1 MAVVASIIDNDG
13 MLYTDQI
20 VGGVGEE
27 GLPVTGAGPARRRIG
42 WGDEPVYRAQQAI
55 GRNMLLQR
63 ELLEHRSLFD
73 LPMTHHDRQSRL

>member
-27 GLPVTGAGPARRRIG
+27 GLPAMGAGPARRRIG
-42 WGDEPVYRAQQAI
+42 WGDELGRDLGRCPEGRIVQHGPKLRDRPSTGVRRQANPPTRA
-55 GRNMLLQR
+55 
-63 ELLEHRSLFD
+63 
-73 LPMTHHDRQSRL
+73 